1 MYEWARGA
9 HFFLVLI
16 HAGLYT
22 RGRLSIAC
30 NPMDNRELEIIITRE
45 LEALG
50 FECVKLEVVGS
61 SRNPIVRLYIDKPGG
76 VGIKHC
82 ASVSRALGLVLE
94 ETDPFPGR
102 YLLEVSSPGNNRPLT
117 KEEHFV
123 RFAGQEARV
132 HFVDAESGKKTCTG
146 HIRSCI
152 NGLLVL
158 DTEDGEL
165 QIGLSNIVKANLHG
179 QEYKIDKKR
188 NKIKRKKDGRK

>member
-1 MYEWARGA
+1 MSGRGVPT
-9 HFFLVLI
+9 FFLVLI
-16 HAGLYT
+16 HAGRHTPGCLFIT
-22 RGRLSIAC
+22 C
-30 NPMDNRELEIIITRE
+30 NPMDNNELERIVARE

-61 SRNPIVRLYIDKPGG
+61 PRNPIVRLYIDRPGG
-76 VGIKHC
+76 VSIKHC
-82 ASVSRALGLVLE
+82 ASVSRAIGLVLE

-117 KEEHFV
+117 REEHFV
-123 RFAGQEARV
+123 RFAGQQAKVQFMDPEA
-132 HFVDAESGKKTCTG
+132 GKKTYTG

-152 NGLLVL
+152 NGILVL

-165 QIGLSNIVKANLHG
+165 HIGLSDILKANLHG

-188 NKIKRKKDGRK
+188 NKIKKKKDDRT